1 MKKRMN
7 KTIALF
13 LMVSMLLSLTACG
26 SSGEESGANENTDV
40 VGSED
45 QSIVQT
51 EGEDESTELAIS
63 EEEADPA
70 EDEESTAEE
79 ENSDSKDSDEKKE
92 TSGTSNSD
100 SKKETSNSTED
111 KKNTSGGGSSED
123 KKDSSGGSK
132 PDSGK
137 DEKED
142 SPTIIKPSV
151 KSGTM
156 GKALWDSFQTAVTDD
171 PKIGMEEL
179 ANVLVTD
186 PVIQF
191 MGVAAPIETGAEYF
205 TGFGEYQITGYDSAA
220 TFMPM
225 IGSIAFVGYV
235 FDLSDDTNVKKFIK
249 ALKNHCDPR
258 WNICVEADQTVV
270 GAVDDIVFFVMC
282 PTGTE

>member
-1 MKKRMN
+1 M
-7 KTIALF
+7 IALF
-13 LMVSMLLSLTACG
+13 LTGSMLLSLTACG
-26 SSGEESGANENTDV
+26 SSGEGSGTNENTDV
-40 VGSED
+40 VERED
-45 QSIVQT
+45 QSIEKT
-51 EGEDESTELAIS
+51 EGENESTELAIS
-63 EEEADPA
+63 EEEADPTDDVESA
-70 EDEESTAEE
+70 DGEE
-79 ENSDSKDSDEKKE
+79 DSDDKGDDKKEE
-92 TSGTSNSD
+92 TSGTSGSD
-100 SKKETSNSTED
+100 SKKDTFNSTGD
-111 KKNTSGGGSSED
+111 KKNTSSGGSSED
-123 KKDSSGGSK
+123 KKESSNGSK
-132 PDSGK
+132 PNNGK

-142 SPTIIKPSV
+142 EPVIIKPSV

-156 GKALWDSFQTAVTDD
+156 GAALWDSFQTAVTDD

-191 MGVAAPIETGAEYF
+191 MGAAAPVESDAEYF
-205 TGFGEYQITGYDSAA
+205 MGFGEYQITGYDSAA

-258 WNICVEADQTVV
+258 WNVCVEADQTVV
-270 GAVDDIVFFVMC
+270 GAVDNKVFFVMC